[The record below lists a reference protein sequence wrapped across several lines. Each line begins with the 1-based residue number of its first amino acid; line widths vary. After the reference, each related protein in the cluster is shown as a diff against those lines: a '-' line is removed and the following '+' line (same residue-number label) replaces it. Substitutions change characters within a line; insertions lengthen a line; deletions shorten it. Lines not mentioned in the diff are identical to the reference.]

1 MGTSDASRQLGSPP
15 LGQLFDDLFPVARR
29 ARNRSDISERR
40 FVTRNHAKISPFL
53 ERWQLI
59 IEGEVQ
65 GVGFRNCCRRRAL
78 ELGISGWVRNRRDGT
93 VEVQA
98 EGAPHSIA
106 ELRAWCEQGPRR
118 ANVRQVQA
126 VQMQINGDDWFEVR
140 Y

>member
-29 ARNRSDISERR
+29 ARNRSDALERR
-40 FVTRNHAKISPFL
+40 FVSRSQKRIQPFL
-53 ERWQLI
+53 ERWQLT
-59 IEGEVQ
+59 IEGHVQ
-65 GVGFRNCCRRRAL
+65 GVGFRSCCRRRAL
-78 ELGISGWVRNRRDGT
+78 ELGISGWVRNRLDGK

-106 ELRAWCEQGPRR
+106 ELRAWCEQGPQR
-118 ANVRQVQA
+118 ARVLQVQS
-126 VQMQINGDDWFEVR
+126 VQLQITGDDWFEVR